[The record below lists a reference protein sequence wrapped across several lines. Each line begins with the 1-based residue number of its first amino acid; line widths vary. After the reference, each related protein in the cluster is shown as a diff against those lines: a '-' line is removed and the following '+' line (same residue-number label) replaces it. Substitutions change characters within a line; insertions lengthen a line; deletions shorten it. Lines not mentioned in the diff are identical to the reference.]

1 MFVIALQITASREQ
15 ISNAPAI
22 EGIVFDEDTKDPVS
36 GARVRAFEVDYD
48 LNGVRRLSFVPNAA
62 DLTDKNGRY
71 ALTGLPPGQYF
82 IRVENNTFASTFYPN
97 TTDWRAAA
105 PLVHTGAGLLGID
118 VAIGRRDLHR
128 ISGKITNTIDQP
140 NKSYP
145 VWFIYM
151 VPIDGLSH
159 EPLGMLNHASNKERS
174 FEIVDIPSGA
184 YEMSASTLVP
194 NFPGKRGNSGRTR
207 IDVRSEDLTDVEI
220 NIEAL
225 INLKGRIRV
234 REDASSID
242 LTKLQVWIRTRN
254 DPFTDRPVDPEAAS
268 VAADGSFTIKDVTEE
283 EHQLMEI
290 LGLPENAYIQEATL
304 DGTDALHSWIT
315 AQSSSSFL
323 DITVDRK
330 GGEVSGHL
338 TDGSDRLYGDSATV
352 VLVPIRPLGALNRAS
367 AKTAMIE
374 SGGTFRITGIRPG
387 EYRLL
392 AWHKLKG
399 TAYLN
404 AEFMS
409 NYERRGT
416 LVKVERNSRITADA
430 PVVDAR

>member
-1 MFVIALQITASREQ
+1 MTSTACAAWPLCPTLQTW
-15 ISNAPAI
+15 
-22 EGIVFDEDTKDPVS
+22 
-36 GARVRAFEVDYD
+36 
-48 LNGVRRLSFVPNAA
+48 L
-62 DLTDKNGRY
+62 
-71 ALTGLPPGQYF
+71 
-82 IRVENNTFASTFYPN
+82 
-97 TTDWRAAA
+97 
-105 PLVHTGAGLLGID
+105 
-118 VAIGRRDLHR
+118 
-128 ISGKITNTIDQP
+128 
-140 NKSYP
+140 
-145 VWFIYM
+145 
-151 VPIDGLSH
+151 
-159 EPLGMLNHASNKERS
+159 
-174 FEIVDIPSGA
+174 
-184 YEMSASTLVP
+184 
-194 NFPGKRGNSGRTR
+194 
-207 IDVRSEDLTDVEI
+207 
-220 NIEAL
+220 
-225 INLKGRIRV
+225 
-234 REDASSID
+234 
-242 LTKLQVWIRTRN
+242 

-290 LGLPENAYIQEATL
+290 LGLPEYAYIQEATL
-304 DGTDALHSWIT
+304 DGTDALHSWMT

-323 DITVDRK
+323 DITVDGK

-367 AKTAMIE
+367 AKIAMIE

-416 LVKVERNSRITADA
+416 LVKVDRDSRITADA